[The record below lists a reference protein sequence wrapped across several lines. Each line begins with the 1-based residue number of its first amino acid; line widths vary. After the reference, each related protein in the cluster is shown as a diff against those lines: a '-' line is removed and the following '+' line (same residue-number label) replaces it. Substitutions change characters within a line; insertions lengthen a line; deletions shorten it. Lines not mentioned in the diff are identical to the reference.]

1 MRSILQPFT
10 VAIAYEPRTDEPDW
24 HGLPHSFQEVL
35 LAPSSAQSDP
45 FLFAKESSA
54 RFKESKVCILVP
66 GTAFDAL
73 GTRHGR
79 GGGWYDKFLSKVPRT
94 WLRIGLST
102 RAQFKVSPLVRAPW
116 DEPMDAIYVL
126 EEDESWSMYDTSASS
141 VTE

>member
-1 MRSILQPFT
+1 MLELYAA
-10 VAIAYEPRTDEPDW
+10 AIAYEPRTDEPDW

-45 FLFAKESSA
+45 FLFAEECSA
-54 RFKESKVCILVP
+54 RFKETETCILIP

-79 GGGWYDKFLSKVPRT
+79 GGGWYDRFLSSVPRT
-94 WLRIGLST
+94 WLRIGLCA
-102 RAQFKVSPLVRAPW
+102 RAQFKESPLVREQW

-126 EEDESWSMYDTSASS
+126 EEDESWSMYDTNSFS
-141 VTE
+141 VTC